1 MKKIVSL
8 EQLRDFQRS
17 GTAGIHQELALYLRE
32 KIFSGVLTPGEQLPS
47 LRDLAVL
54 WKTNPFSVRLAMDDL
69 VCRGLLNRQQG
80 RGMFVASSVR
90 EIRRIGIYCSQEFR
104 LSRDLLA
111 FFYLRDALSRRLREL
126 QFEFCF
132 LDDRASLHD
141 AVLGNRIQAV
151 AGVVVSTRDKK
162 WFNSLPIR
170 KVVFMRDPLMDFDRI
185 ARALAE
191 HRCRRVA
198 AIVPAA
204 TPGDGIPVSF
214 LITGLKSAGVR
225 IMPRNLRTI
234 SPDALS
240 GSTWDKVGYEKTL
253 ELLTSPLRPDALI
266 VYPDNAVPGV
276 IQAILKLGIKVP
288 EELFAV
294 FHRNVELPYFCSL
307 DAFYLDMHL
316 SGFVDKLVESL
327 IHTEENQKP
336 MPERR
341 KKTTLRKNRKV
352 AE

>member
-8 EQLRDFQRS
+8 EHLRDFRRG
-17 GTAGIHQELALYLRE
+17 GTAGIHQELAYYLRE
-32 KIFSGVLTPGEQLPS
+32 KISTGVLAPGEQLPS
-47 LRDLAVL
+47 LRDLAAL
-54 WKTNPFSVRLAMDDL
+54 WNTNPFSVRLAMDDL

-80 RGMFVASSVR
+80 RGMFVASSVK
-90 EIRRIGIYCSQEFR
+90 EIRRIGIFCSQEFH

-132 LDDRASLHD
+132 LDDRASLQD

-151 AGVVVSTRDKK
+151 AGVVVANRDKK

-185 ARALAE
+185 AKALAE

-198 AIVPAA
+198 AIVPEA
-204 TPGDGIPVSF
+204 TPGGGIPVSF

-234 SPDALS
+234 SPEVLS
-240 GSTWDKVGYEKTL
+240 GCSWDKIGYEKTL

-288 EELFAV
+288 GELCAV

-307 DAFYLDMHL
+307 DAFYLDTRL
-316 SGFVDKLVESL
+316 SGIMDKLIES
-327 IHTEENQKP
+327 IMDTGEKQKRI
-336 MPERR
+336 PERM
-341 KKTTLRKNRKV
+341 
-352 AE
+352 A